1 MKDDL
6 STLERLLGRVFRVG
20 TIVSGSMLAVG
31 LVLSFIRPSSP
42 VTAFLLGGGMIVL
55 LVTPVARVLTSFLDY
70 LWMRD
75 WWFALW
81 TGIVLALL
89 ASSFITALH
98 I

>member
-31 LVLSFIRPSSP
+31 LVLSFVRPSSP
-42 VTAFLLGGGMIVL
+42 VTAFLLGGGVIVL

>member
-1 MKDDL
+1 
-6 STLERLLGRVFRVG
+6 
-20 TIVSGSMLAVG
+20 MLAVG